1 MSQKRKSLSEKWLSN
16 GMSNQWIDSGLAT
29 CLKKPN
35 KTLIEEEPKDEVFE
49 SPNGS
54 VWIVAV
60 DYSGRV
66 TVLKAP
72 NIHPALLDEGPEAE
86 YIGLPPD
93 SDSGPGVYRWT
104 CSYHES
110 KDRES
115 NLVDGF
121 EFHVEKEEVLFSV

>member
-35 KTLIEEEPKDEVFE
+35 KTLIKEDPEEEVFE

-86 YIGLPPD
+86 YIGLPPY